1 MRRWRASSLSTQLGL
16 SEAILSVL
24 SGALVGFSLGLI
36 GGGGSI
42 LAVPLMAY
50 LIRLPPHIAI
60 GTSAVAVAASAL
72 ANLVGHARAGNVR
85 WPCAVAFG
93 LAGMAGAAAGAE
105 VGKAVDGQ
113 ALLGAFGVL
122 MVIIAGLML
131 RPRRG
136 GHDAEV
142 RLTRASARRLLSPL
156 VATGFGVGALSGF
169 FGIGGGFMIVPGLI
183 SATAMPMLNAVGSS
197 LVSVFALG
205 ATTAV
210 SYGISGLVAWPV
222 AGVFVIGGVAGGYA
236 GLRLAQALASRRPLA
251 ALVFS
256 TVVAVV
262 GLYVTARAFARL
274 VQ

>member
-1 MRRWRASSLSTQLGL
+1 MGRWRASSWRTQLGL

-72 ANLVGHARAGNVR
+72 ANLVGHARAGNVK

-93 LAGMAGAAAGAE
+93 LTGMAGAAAGAQ
-105 VGKAVDGQ
+105 VGKGVDGQ

-142 RLTRASARRLLSPL
+142 RLTRASARRLLPPL
-156 VATGFGVGALSGF
+156 AATGFGVGALSGF
-169 FGIGGGFMIVPGLI
+169 FGIGGGFLIVPGLI

-210 SYGISGLVAWPV
+210 SYATSGLVEWPV
-222 AGVFVIGGVAGGYA
+222 AGVFVIGGAAGGYA
-236 GLRLAQALASRRPLA
+236 GVRAAQALASRRRLA

-256 TVVAVV
+256 AVVAVV